1 MIAGIPANVQQ
12 KGRELS
18 AHGKIKIVE
27 NREVKQGVR
36 QLKAKA
42 SCSFGFMHHPIIRV
56 EETDGALLIRDFT
69 CDCYE
74 ADGGNGFCSH
84 SAALMTEFYGDAEA
98 VVNRMPP
105 TENELEGQEQ
115 LSNRYSFDK
124 VHITETEEKEDGE
137 CLCTGKVY
145 AGFGFVHYPKL
156 RMKDGLLL
164 EYTCDCYQNH
174 MGRMCPHCE
183 GLYAKWR
190 LEKGQWKEAAEES
203 GDEEPGAAEETEREA
218 SEEALWD
225 FGEGWEDSERPL
237 TMEILLGKNRESG
250 KDVYWYPN
258 DTSQV
263 FHTNTGII
271 GTMGTG
277 KTQFTKAMVTQLYRQ
292 QGNNFGGN
300 RLGILIFDY
309 KGDYNESKMDFVNA
323 VNARVLKPH
332 KLPFN
337 PFSLADFKEKPQL
350 PVHTANG
357 FADTISRI
365 YKLGPKQSSA
375 LLHCIIAAYK
385 KRGIL
390 SPQRETWKYQAPT
403 FHDVYEAYC
412 ENSEIKK
419 NDSLYAAMDKLEQF
433 EIFESNPAK
442 TKSLY
447 ELLSGVVVIDLS
459 GYDADIQSL
468 IVAITLELFYSQMQ
482 NRGSS
487 KVNRQYRQMTKFI
500 LVDEADNFMSEG
512 FPALKKIMKEGR
524 EFGVG
529 TILSTQFL
537 QHFGS
542 GAESYSRYIQTWAV
556 HHVADLKKSDVEY
569 VFHTGSAADDT
580 ERLFQDIK
588 TLGKHQSIVKI
599 GNSEKAVYLED
610 QAFWEL
616 LEEERYE

>member
-1 MIAGIPANVQQ
+1 M
-12 KGRELS
+12 
-18 AHGKIKIVE
+18 
-27 NREVKQGVR
+27 
-36 QLKAKA
+36 
-42 SCSFGFMHHPIIRV
+42 
-56 EETDGALLIRDFT
+56 
-69 CDCYE
+69 
-74 ADGGNGFCSH
+74 
-84 SAALMTEFYGDAEA
+84 
-98 VVNRMPP
+98 
-105 TENELEGQEQ
+105 
-115 LSNRYSFDK
+115 
-124 VHITETEEKEDGE
+124 
-137 CLCTGKVY
+137 
-145 AGFGFVHYPKL
+145 
-156 RMKDGLLL
+156 
-164 EYTCDCYQNH
+164 
-174 MGRMCPHCE
+174 
-183 GLYAKWR
+183 
-190 LEKGQWKEAAEES
+190 
-203 GDEEPGAAEETEREA
+203 
-218 SEEALWD
+218 
-225 FGEGWEDSERPL
+225 
-237 TMEILLGKNRESG
+237 
-250 KDVYWYPN
+250 
-258 DTSQV
+258 
-263 FHTNTGII
+263 
-271 GTMGTG
+271 
-277 KTQFTKAMVTQLYRQ
+277 
-292 QGNNFGGN
+292 
-300 RLGILIFDY
+300 
-309 KGDYNESKMDFVNA
+309 
-323 VNARVLKPH
+323 
-332 KLPFN
+332 
-337 PFSLADFKEKPQL
+337 
-350 PVHTANG
+350 HTANG